1 MDHPLKL
8 FVVSLDYP
16 PSILQVV
23 LVFVYGQLFI
33 IWTIIKN
40 NRLIYSLSRGLAPSG
55 SLFFAKVPITFS
67 WTLPKS
73 AYSQN
78 FLLAQL
84 DFCGNLSQQLNIHVG
99 CSAVFTGIRLPPYLS
114 KLVNMVPWQ
123 KAINIGFTH
132 FCATPARDTASSRW
146 ATVYYRSPIWNPRI
160 VMSISSSQRNRAK
173 GRSKNDFA

>member
-1 MDHPLKL
+1 MLLSTKRSSAASFSYMDHPLKL
-8 FVVSLDYP
+8 FAVSLDYP
-16 PSILQVV
+16 SSILQVV

-132 FCATPARDTASSRW
+132 FCATPARVTALSRW
-146 ATVYYRSPIWNPRI
+146 AT
-160 VMSISSSQRNRAK
+160 A
-173 GRSKNDFA
+173 